1 MSQNLL
7 PSTNSSVGKNLALF
21 NDEIIRSIAETVKST
36 LMKNASTWVKKGYIN
51 LDDFIQNANLHILN
65 KSDAFDQK
73 HGTSFKAWAC
83 VVARNYSIS
92 ESKKLKRIVASKTNI
107 DLLNNGDLS
116 DTSIKEPF
124 QKKEERQESRSR
136 LKQLL
141 LFLDGLNESEKL
153 LLEMMKDGLS
163 KEEMMEIT
171 HKSGGNIDTSKSRL
185 RRKIQLFVKSLY
197 E

>member
-7 PSTNSSVGKNLALF
+7 PSTNSSVSKNLVLF
-21 NDEIIRSIAETVKST
+21 NDDIIRSIAETVKCT

-65 KSDAFDQK
+65 KSDAFDPK
-73 HGTSFKAWAC
+73 HGSSFKAWAC

-92 ESKKLKRIVASKTNI
+92 ESKKLKRIVVSRTSI
-107 DLLNNGDLS
+107 DLLDYGELS
-116 DTSIKEPF
+116 DTSTKEPF
-124 QKKEERQESRSR
+124 QIKEERQESRTR

>member
-36 LMKNASTWVKKGYIN
+36 LMKNASTWMKKGYIN

-65 KSDAFDQK
+65 KSDAFDPK

-92 ESKKLKRIVASKTNI
+92 ESKKLKRIVASKTSI
-107 DLLNNGDLS
+107 DQLDNGDYS